1 MASETRTTTD
11 RDEIRRWVE
20 QHDGSPAAVRRT
32 RSKDW
37 PGRAPFRLSGG
48 RQEARV
54 GAHRLGG
61 LVDDAFDD
69 NNLALLYQE
78 QKSSG
83 EDDAFFKLVS
93 RDKSQ

>member
-32 RSKDW
+32 RSKDS
-37 PGRAPFRLSGG
+37 PGVLRFDFPGG
-48 RQEARV
+48 AGEDELE
-54 GAHRLGG
+54 HI
-61 LVDDAFDD
+61 DWDEWFDAFDG

-83 EDDAFFKLVS
+83 EDSTFFKLIS
-93 RDKSQ
+93 RDKSS